1 MKKLNSLTN
10 PILGLDGLPISD
22 EVGIQTVGRMMANVV
37 ARGQSTDSVRAMM
50 LAMRIHSEKSVDLE
64 DADFDLVKEAVEK
77 DQMLTNLGKAV
88 LVTALNGVKE

>member
-1 MKKLNSLTN
+1 VKKLNSLTN